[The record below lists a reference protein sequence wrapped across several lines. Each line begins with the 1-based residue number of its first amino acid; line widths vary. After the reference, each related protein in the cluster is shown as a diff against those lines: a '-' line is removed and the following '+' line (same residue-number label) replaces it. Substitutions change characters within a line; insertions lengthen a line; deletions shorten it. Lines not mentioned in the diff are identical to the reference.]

1 MNGYWTLSTSF
12 HLPWDLF
19 PQTFL
24 IFLRSLVSL
33 SLQIFLLLNIWKPAL
48 PLKIPPR
55 YSFSFPPFLYKIK
68 VSYQYFFLLHIHS
81 LIAIFLYVYV
91 QFLPMSP
98 FIFLRKSVTPLFRCT
113 CIWKSDSC
121 IPMRTLCLIFRYPW
135 TLGSAPVYYV
145 TWLFSWNLGMR
156 PPGGRSHSIWHKFE
170 DIMSNFSMCMK
181 FQLHKIN
188 KF

>member
-1 MNGYWTLSTSF
+1 MTRKTPQGLTAICFY
-12 HLPWDLF
+12 LF
-19 PQTFL
+19 PALVTLPTMFYHTLIHHTFL

-81 LIAIFLYVYV
+81 LMAIFLYVYV

-113 CIWKSDSC
+113 CI
-121 IPMRTLCLIFRYPW
+121 
-135 TLGSAPVYYV
+135 
-145 TWLFSWNLGMR
+145 
-156 PPGGRSHSIWHKFE
+156 
-170 DIMSNFSMCMK
+170 
-181 FQLHKIN
+181 
-188 KF
+188 